1 MFDLGFWEILVIGVI
16 ALLVIGP
23 ERLPEVARTV
33 GRWVGKAQ
41 KFVATV
47 KSDVDRELRTDELRK
62 MMDSQ
67 KSELDQLKSRLDN
80 SASELNQDVATS
92 GKGTDDDGD
101 SGSTNSEDRYIV
113 RSPDNTAPGETKP
126 VTEGGD
132 TKPKNDTGG
141 GEPKGGNG

>member
-1 MFDLGFWEILVIGVI
+1 MFDLGFWEILVIGAI

-80 SASELNQDVATS
+80 SANELNQDVAAS
-92 GKGTDDDGD
+92 GKGNGD
-101 SGSTNSEDRYIV
+101 SSETHSGNQYIV
-113 RSPDNTAPGETKP
+113 RSPDNAAPEASKP
-126 VTEGGD
+126 AAEADGGD
-132 TKPKNDTGG
+132 PAPQNDNSGSDH
-141 GEPKGGNG
+141 KGDHG